1 MVNDISSYD
10 HSAYFQILQAR
21 NRQGLHKNEPFWKL
35 KLTEEEYEALKQILR
50 SNTDRLSKYEEE
62 AALCYAEWWRR
73 DYRGDFPSKEQVA
86 KGIGL
91 PESLSKELF
100 KAAKSALEKHDFTLI
115 RSLKG
120 KEYFR
125 TLLNLGGLPINYIK
139 NGNFGSFSRFLKELV
154 SELSVINLD
163 WNEADSSII
172 KQFNCISYL
181 SKSFNNDNIY
191 DVSIQIAQAII
202 MDDENLL
209 PYDANDKALAEL
221 TESLK
226 ATHRRAKN
234 QKRVRPLSLHWRLS
248 VVEDGAAALF
258 VNMDVVKDIAASSIP
273 GLNTYECYS
282 FDVFVAGTLVGKYV
296 RKSYERD
303 DDGNITDA
311 IYTRITTG
319 INDDIVWHGEPV
331 VEVKVRCDNGDRLFL
346 TIAGCYPPNF
356 EYPQVFQMLDENL
369 YRLGETANTECN
381 LAVFSSN
388 WITEDA
394 THITISCKEFF
405 CKKFTNELKLRN
417 SISDETVT
425 LTNTFTPYIVEFSG
439 NYIPWVER
447 SNYKVLSKIP
457 VVHVYDADRNLV
469 SKRNNVKYRFR
480 NDSNG
485 KWHSLSSA
493 CVFDCG
499 LVDIRVDFPDG
510 HSVTETFY
518 SIGNLTFESDK
529 EEVLSTEIVCSC
541 NPAIRPEIGQDDNLD
556 IKKVA
561 DNRWKISRS
570 REASVCP
577 SVCNFRLYN
586 PDNPVLCISVAIPFD
601 GVTITDT
608 RGNLVPNGK
617 VISLPNLANYC
628 IVSHGGN
635 GKRRRVQVS
644 YESDRIDYSQVK
656 RLTDKVID
664 GLVSLADYND
674 LIMRM
679 FNLYGA
685 NTSNRSCKVSLNVA
699 DTKIYIRKFVL
710 DTTIE
715 DGMICITDNTEDCT
729 DNFVYNGDVYAT
741 PIGNDVPNSEFYPV
755 KLERV
760 KNDDNVFAFPNEFT
774 YPEVIVFSGP
784 DALRRIIPKWYDR
797 NGCDLIKE
805 ERDEYSKSNIEFW
818 EEVLNKEDV
827 VSGKHWINVCAA
839 FDVCSRFRLPFVT
852 YNGIRVIGHDPKLLA
867 NFVIAMWVNNYKDV
881 LLQDIDRLEQ
891 EMVVALHWIPAKT
904 WADCISML
912 LVSVP
917 EPLRPM
923 MYKKVESFIELL
935 RDLFDSTISS
945 DIASDFATYLVSE
958 SISKGAMFT
967 TSDIQSYSSKI
978 HGLADNN
985 KDLPCLHIAISG
997 QRRYYPKLDL
1007 LPAYKTMIKSAIC
1020 AAENVCMKGDYTNLF
1035 AFDNLEV
1042 ARVVNF
1048 YRKYFKQTYSEIFFR
1063 AIKYIMTE

>member
-1 MVNDISSYD
+1 MVNDNNSHTTYS
-10 HSAYFQILQAR
+10 QILQAR
-21 NRQGLHKNEPFWKL
+21 NRQGLQKYEPFWKL
-35 KLTEEEYEALKQILR
+35 KLTEDEYEGLKSTLINNAANLA
-50 SNTDRLSKYEEE
+50 SYGEE

-73 DYRGDFPSKEQVA
+73 DYHGGLPSKEEIA
-86 KGIGL
+86 GGIGL
-91 PESLSKELF
+91 NSNLGKDLF
-100 KAAKSALEKHDFTLI
+100 DAAKGALQKHGFSFIHT
-115 RSLKG
+115 LKG
-120 KEYFR
+120 TLYFR

-139 NGNFGSFSRFLKELV
+139 NGNLGSFSRFLKELV

-191 DVSIQIAQAII
+191 DVSMQIAQAII

-248 VVEDGAAALF
+248 VGENETAALF

-273 GLNTYECYS
+273 GLNTYECYA

-296 RKSYERD
+296 RKSYDRD
-303 DDGNITDA
+303 ADGNIIDA
-311 IYTRITTG
+311 VYTRITTG
-319 INDDIVWHGEPV
+319 INNDIVWHGEPV

-369 YRLGETANTECN
+369 YRWGETANAECN
-381 LAVFSSN
+381 LAVCSSN
-388 WITEDA
+388 WITDGA
-394 THITISCKEFF
+394 KHVNICGKEFF
-405 CKKFTNELKLRN
+405 CKSFTNELTLWN
-417 SISDETVT
+417 PASGDSVT
-425 LTNTFTPYIVEFSG
+425 LTNTFTPYIAEFSG
-439 NYIPWVER
+439 NYIPWVEE
-447 SNYKVLSKIP
+447 SNYKILSRIP
-457 VVHVYDADRNLV
+457 VVRVYDADRNLV
-469 SKRNNVKYRFR
+469 SKRNNVKYRLR
-480 NDSNG
+480 NESNG

-493 CVFDCG
+493 CVFACG
-499 LVDIRVDFPDG
+499 LVDIKVDFPDG

-518 SIGNLTFESDK
+518 SIGDMKFESDK
-529 EEVLSTEIVCSC
+529 EEAMSTEIVCSC
-541 NPAIRPEIGQDDNLD
+541 NPVIHPEIEQDDNLE
-556 IKKVA
+556 IRQVA

-570 REASVCP
+570 RDTNVCP

-586 PDNPVLCISVAIPFD
+586 PGNPVLCISIAIPFD
-601 GVTITDT
+601 GVIITDT

-617 VISLPNLANYC
+617 VISLSNLANYC
-628 IVSHGGN
+628 IISHGGKD
-635 GKRRRVQVS
+635 KRCRVQVS
-644 YESDRIDYSQVK
+644 YESDKIEDYSQVK
-656 RLTDKVID
+656 RLKDKVID

-679 FNLYGA
+679 FNLYGS
-685 NTSNRSCKVSLNVA
+685 NTSDRSSAVSLNVA
-699 DTKIYIRKFVL
+699 DIKVYVRKFVL

-715 DGMICITDNTEDCT
+715 DGMIRITDDTEDCT

-741 PIGNDVPNSEFYPV
+741 PVGEDVPNSEFYPV
-755 KLERV
+755 KLRRMSD
-760 KNDDNVFAFPNEFT
+760 NDNLFAFPDEFIF
-774 YPEVIVFSGP
+774 PEVIVFSGP

-797 NGCDLIKE
+797 NGCDLSKV
-805 ERDEYSKSNIEFW
+805 ERGEHTKSNMEYW
-818 EEVLNKEDV
+818 RDALSNEEVMT
-827 VSGKHWINVCAA
+827 GKHWKEVCTA
-839 FDVCSRFRLPFVT
+839 FDICSRFRLPFAT
-852 YNGIRVIGHDPKLLA
+852 YNGLKIIGHAPQLLA

-881 LLQDIDRLEQ
+881 LLQEIDRLEQ

-912 LVSVP
+912 MATIP

-923 MYKKVESFIELL
+923 IYKKIESFVELL
-935 RDLFDSTISS
+935 QDLFDSTISA
-945 DIASDFATYLVSE
+945 DIASDFAMYLVSE
-958 SISKGAMFT
+958 TIEKDSMFT
-967 TSDIQSYSSKI
+967 THDILNYSSKI
-978 HGLADNN
+978 HGLSDNN
-985 KDLPCLHIAISG
+985 KDLPCLHIGISS
-997 QRRYYPKLDL
+997 QRRYYPKLTL

-1020 AAENVCMKGDYTNLF
+1020 AAENVCMKEEYTNLF
-1035 AFDNLEV
+1035 ALDNLEV

-1048 YRKYFKQTYSEIFFR
+1048 YRKYFKQTYSEIFFKS
-1063 AIKYIMTE
+1063 IKYIMTK